1 MSRISVQMDDF
12 LQLHIAGVAMKNI
25 PGTEFNV
32 MFDFGREPED
42 TDGTLLQAYLLG
54 DYELFDYENPDTV
67 LETLNALK
75 SAAQFCQCIKY
86 LEISV
91 LKTEEGMKTLNKF
104 RNDLS
109 RNRDCYL
116 NEDGKNLKRWLENND
131 FNSVNFW
138 IQKHLIITA

>member
-1 MSRISVQMDDF
+1 MR
-12 LQLHIAGVAMKNI
+12 LHA
-25 PGTEFNV
+25 
-32 MFDFGREPED
+32 
-42 TDGTLLQAYLLG
+42 
-54 DYELFDYENPDTV
+54 
-67 LETLNALK
+67 LNALK
-75 SAAQFCQCIKY
+75 SAAQFCQRIKY

-116 NEDGKNLKRWLENND
+116 NKDGKNLKHWLENND
-131 FNSVNFW
+131 FNSIYFW